1 MPPIRRS
8 RLMLTSHRQGPT
20 SRCGRKVRRRRHA
33 ASQEEGEGSGTFL
46 PDDIL
51 GRIFA
56 VAGLDEPATVVRCAA
71 TCRRWAGVIARDAP
85 TISRT
90 LLQQPPLGRRLL
102 PDLAIGFFHQENDG
116 PTARTR
122 KRTSSTA
129 EPSFVPTA
137 SGRRRFG
144 LQQCFLSTLVGGG
157 HAAAGILDYSRPVA
171 SRNGRLV
178 VELRREA
185 YGDGLKLCVC
195 NLTTGDTAVLPPLSG
210 EDTPTGYYACALLTG
225 EDLEVGHPC
234 ARRSPGFFRLLVVYN
249 RRGFTAL
256 RCYSSDTGCWGR
268 QARKPGGTIASATLR
283 RLGPAVVVRGV
294 AYWSLEHAAL
304 LGVRLTSSSGELHGH
319 DDVRLLVYA
328 TGGGGGAADPFWD
341 ARLLGVSPEG
351 RLTCITA
358 SPRAGD
364 GVPYV
369 TVYLLVGGNEK
380 EGDGDGDSTST
391 TGVIDWEWRRPI
403 VLPQLRSITS
413 WSPERIKMRW
423 FCEKS
428 GIVLFT
434 LGGSRTAGTYA
445 LNLETHEVETLVD
458 GQGSCWRNFC
468 GYEIDHAAYLKSLV
482 R

>member
-20 SRCGRKVRRRRHA
+20 SRCGRK
-33 ASQEEGEGSGTFL
+33 
-46 PDDIL
+46 
-51 GRIFA
+51 
-56 VAGLDEPATVVRCAA
+56 PATVVRCAA

-122 KRTSSTA
+122 KRTASTA

-144 LQQCFLSTLVGGG
+144 LQQCFLSTL
-157 HAAAGILDYSRPVA
+157 SRPVA

-225 EDLEVGHPC
+225 EDLLEVGHPC
-234 ARRSPGFFRLLVVYN
+234 ARRRPPGFFRLLVVYN

-283 RLGPAVVVRGV
+283 RLGPAVV
-294 AYWSLEHAAL
+294 
-304 LGVRLTSSSGELHGH
+304 
-319 DDVRLLVYA
+319 
-328 TGGGGGAADPFWD
+328 
-341 ARLLGVSPEG
+341 
-351 RLTCITA
+351 
-358 SPRAGD
+358 
-364 GVPYV
+364 
-369 TVYLLVGGNEK
+369 
-380 EGDGDGDSTST
+380 EGDGTST
-391 TGVIDWEWRRPI
+391 TGGVVDWEWRRPI

>member
-122 KRTSSTA
+122 KRTASTA

-157 HAAAGILDYSRPVA
+157 HANAGILDLDYSRSRPVA

-225 EDLEVGHPC
+225 EDLLEVGHPC
-234 ARRSPGFFRLLVVYN
+234 ARRRPPGFFRLLVVYN

-283 RLGPAVVVRGV
+283 RLGPAVVVRGGV
-294 AYWSLEHAAL
+294 ASPTGHWNTRRYWAC
-304 LGVRLTSSSGELHGH
+304 
-319 DDVRLLVYA
+319 
-328 TGGGGGAADPFWD
+328 
-341 ARLLGVSPEG
+341 VSPPPPG
-351 RLTCITA
+351 SCTGMTT
-358 SPRAGD
+358 PRAGD
-364 GVPYV
+364 GVPHV

-380 EGDGDGDSTST
+380 EGDGTST
-391 TGVIDWEWRRPI
+391 TGGVVDWEWRRPI

-468 GYEIDHAAYLKSLV
+468 GYEIDHAAYLKSL
-482 R
+482 